1 MRPRNPPRP
10 LRRPASE
17 VLTDIGGATALGAGM
32 GLVAPEI
39 IQGVGLGFK
48 AIPTPLTQV
57 IGTGTEFL
65 GRTARAAGAPA
76 RVASGAVSGLGSE
89 IAGKLAESDFA
100 QSYGAGPVTAEM
112 ARFVGGGLTPE
123 FVRYAGTTLANV
135 LSHWAMPGRLDA
147 AAMRTMAGQISQ
159 KISRATGQPLSEY
172 EQAYVAKL
180 IADVQGSRKPG
191 EALEAVGAR
200 MQAGAEDVLQTGERR
215 ATDIVTSAKNKTAL
229 DLQRESAL
237 ANQRLAD
244 ANARSVALHTEART
258 ALNDAEAAARAELAD
273 AEKRVVPYGQ
283 ATDYLAR
290 LKNQTTDAAK
300 QTRLSIGNE
309 RPGGGTEIGS
319 QLRDVAVKREGDFRT
334 AASNRYTA
342 NAVEVNKDVAKLEKA
357 GITIDKNPAYI
368 KLISDL
374 EAELVPG
381 KNSKDVIA
389 GYKKILDQITGPV
402 SYNSID
408 QSRKLLGDS
417 FGNPRITGYETLE
430 RDVQQNIYKR
440 LRDIQVKFA
449 GPKADQMLKDYADSR
464 PELAMFGSKAGQQLT
479 KLDRSALTQFATDPS
494 KMPAYFFKTPTAFQ
508 NLVELVGDKQLATQ
522 AGLDHIATELTK
534 KDTSA
539 KVRDWMSNKPNQEML
554 NAVPGSKLKVT
565 EYANALES
573 AEKLNASIDVG
584 IQKLTTRQAGISST
598 ATAKATGI
606 RTGGEAR
613 KNYLAAQAEG
623 ITTAGKAESNALLTQ
638 ASKDADALASKAAV
652 EAGTVTTKS
661 AEAAD
666 KIWNRT
672 RASPQLNARS
682 LIETGDATQWE
693 LVAPIIQR
701 SPAGK
706 RDMYD
711 ALRQTLA
718 DRLSSGNIKGATQQ
732 FNEVISP
739 AMVKMGMLDASAAQ
753 DLAKQLAKIEA
764 QRIPPAEEL
773 GKWNRMLLQAVAGY
787 SSSVGSRG
795 AQAGFSLVPD
805 LPPMGTE
812 GGSIGVWNRN
822 DLRDNANN
830 ALIPTSRPKNQNR
843 LAPQ

>member
-1 MRPRNPPRP
+1 
-10 LRRPASE
+10 
-17 VLTDIGGATALGAGM
+17 
-32 GLVAPEI
+32 
-39 IQGVGLGFK
+39 
-48 AIPTPLTQV
+48 
-57 IGTGTEFL
+57 
-65 GRTARAAGAPA
+65 
-76 RVASGAVSGLGSE
+76 
-89 IAGKLAESDFA
+89 
-100 QSYGAGPVTAEM
+100 
-112 ARFVGGGLTPE
+112 
-123 FVRYAGTTLANV
+123 
-135 LSHWAMPGRLDA
+135 
-147 AAMRTMAGQISQ
+147 
-159 KISRATGQPLSEY
+159 
-172 EQAYVAKL
+172 
-180 IADVQGSRKPG
+180 
-191 EALEAVGAR
+191 
-200 MQAGAEDVLQTGERR
+200 
-215 ATDIVTSAKNKTAL
+215 
-229 DLQRESAL
+229 
-237 ANQRLAD
+237 
-244 ANARSVALHTEART
+244 LHTEARAT
-258 ALNDAEAAARAELAD
+258 LNDAEAAARAELAA

-334 AASNRYTA
+334 AASNRFTDT
-342 NAVEVNKDVAKLEKA
+342 EKLVNTDVAKLETSGLRVA
-357 GITIDKNPAYI
+357 SLPAYKDLVNYLESQI
-368 KLISDL
+368 KLSVRSPKT
-374 EAELVPG
+374 A
-381 KNSKDVIA
+381 A
-389 GYKKILDQITGPV
+389 GFKQILDEITVKVEKDAPAM
-402 SYNSID
+402 SPKYLAID
-408 QSRKLLGDS
+408 DARRLMGES
-417 FGNPRITGYETLE
+417 FRGAPAEGYAAIDE
-430 RDVQQNIYKR
+430 RARRDIYGK

-464 PELAMFGSKAGQQLT
+464 PELAVFGSKAGEKLT
-479 KLDRSALTQFATDPS
+479 GLDRNALTQFANDPS
-494 KMPAYFFKTPTAFQ
+494 QMPAYFFKTPTAFQ
-508 NLVELVGDKQLATQ
+508 NLVELVGDKALATQ

-554 NAVPGSKLKVT
+554 NAVPGSKLKVA

-598 ATAKATGI
+598 ATSKATGI
-606 RTGGEAR
+606 RSGGEAR
-613 KNYLAAQAEG
+613 KNYLATQAED

-718 DRLSSGNIKGATQQ
+718 DRLSSGDIKGATQR

-787 SSSVGSRG
+787 ASSVGSRG

-805 LPPMGTE
+805 LPPMGTD
-812 GGSIGVWNRN
+812 GRIGVWNRN
-822 DLRDNANN
+822 GLRDNANN
-830 ALIPTSRPKNQNR
+830 ALAPPPQNQNR

>member
-1 MRPRNPPRP
+1 
-10 LRRPASE
+10 
-17 VLTDIGGATALGAGM
+17 
-32 GLVAPEI
+32 
-39 IQGVGLGFK
+39 
-48 AIPTPLTQV
+48 
-57 IGTGTEFL
+57 
-65 GRTARAAGAPA
+65 
-76 RVASGAVSGLGSE
+76 
-89 IAGKLAESDFA
+89 
-100 QSYGAGPVTAEM
+100 
-112 ARFVGGGLTPE
+112 
-123 FVRYAGTTLANV
+123 
-135 LSHWAMPGRLDA
+135 MPGRLDA
-147 AAMRTMAGQISQ
+147 AAMRTVAGD
-159 KISRATGQPLSEY
+159 ISRKIRNVTGQPLSEY
-172 EQAYVAKL
+172 EQAYLDSL
-180 IADVQGSRKPG
+180 IGKVQGSRKPG

-244 ANARSVALHTEART
+244 ANARSVALHTEARAT
-258 ALNDAEAAARAELAD
+258 LNDAEAAARAELAA

-283 ATDYLAR
+283 ATDYLTR

-309 RPGGGTEIGS
+309 RPGGGTEIGA
-319 QLRDVAVKREGDFRT
+319 QLRDVAVKREGAFRT

-342 NAVEVNKDVAKLEKA
+342 TAADVNNEVAKLEA
-357 GITIDKNPAYI
+357 GGLTVASTPAYKSLVTYLRNQI
-368 KLISDL
+368 K
-374 EAELVPG
+374 PG
-381 KNSKDVIA
+381 VRSADVAA
-389 GYKKILDQITGPV
+389 GYKKILDQITVKAEEGVPAPPP
-402 SYNSID
+402 SFKAID
-408 QSRKLLGDS
+408 DARRLMGDS
-417 FGNPRITGYETLE
+417 FRGVPAEGYGAIDETA
-430 RDVQQNIYKR
+430 RKDIYGK
-440 LRDIQVKFA
+440 LRDIQVNFA
-449 GPKADQMLKDYADSR
+449 GPKQAQLLTDYADSR
-464 PELAMFGSKAGQQLT
+464 PELAVFGSKAGQQLT

-508 NLVELVGDKQLATQ
+508 NLVELVGDKALATQ

-539 KVRDWMSNKPNQEML
+539 KVRDWMDNKSNQEML

-606 RTGGEAR
+606 RSGGVAR
-613 KNYLAAQAEG
+613 ENYLATQAEG

-638 ASKDADALASKAAV
+638 ASEDAKALTSKAAV

-718 DRLSSGNIKGATQQ
+718 DRLSSGDIKGATQR

-805 LPPMGTE
+805 LPPMGTD
-812 GGSIGVWNRN
+812 GRIGVWNRN

-830 ALIPTSRPKNQNR
+830 ALIPAPSPRNQNR